1 MRRYGELE
9 VGDLVTVGH
18 LVGTI
23 VKKKVEHVSSA
34 GPEHD
39 IVYDI
44 LFPEVEES
52 AQSVQCGVPY
62 RWIKLLQEAQCT
74 KDP

>member
-23 VKKKVEHVSSA
+23 VKKKVEHISSA

-39 IVYDI
+39 IIYDI
-44 LFPEVEES
+44 LFPEVS
-52 AQSVQCGVPY
+52 SIQHGIPY
-62 RWIKLLQEAQCT
+62 LMITLLQEAQ
-74 KDP
+74 

>member
-1 MRRYGELE
+1 MRNQGEFE

-23 VKKKVEHVSSA
+23 VKKNVEHVSSA

-44 LFPEVEES
+44 LFPEVS
-52 AQSVQCGVPY
+52 SIQSRISY
-62 RWIKLLQEAQCT
+62 RWIKLVQEAQ
-74 KDP
+74 

>member
-1 MRRYGELE
+1 MRNQGEFE
-9 VGDLVTVGH
+9 VGDLVTVGR

-23 VKKKVEHVSSA
+23 VKKNVEHVSSA

-44 LFPEVEES
+44 LFPEVS
-52 AQSVQCGVPY
+52 SIQGRVSY
-62 RWIKLLQEAQCT
+62 RWIKLVQEAQ
-74 KDP
+74 